1 MMRQKI
7 MATIIVLGIS
17 ITAASLTRPQVGP
30 ELVVEP
36 ERVYVLQGH
45 ETEDVVVR
53 LKNTGDSP
61 LKIKAVEKSCSCV
74 SGELSGRVAEP
85 GSFCEL
91 TVSSSGVSDGSL
103 FIMSNAP
110 NRPEMRLPVVVVPRA
125 PFDANPAMLDF
136 GVLPARSASKRACST
151 LLRLNPDHWDPA
163 LSSLDA
169 RAADAEVEVRIEVL
183 DVHEARLT
191 IFRLFDQKDPYET
204 SITIT
209 KNGEPIGKSV
219 PVRAAFDVR

>member
-1 MMRQKI
+1 MRQKI

-74 SGELSGRVAEP
+74 SGVLSGRVAEP

-110 NRPEMRLPVVVVPRA
+110 NRPEMAKQSDVPTA
-125 PFDANPAMLDF
+125 TVSVTSSSAV
-136 GVLPARSASKRACST
+136 GVPNSAPARMFSMNDPGMAKVCLTRYTDVNAATASTKWCST
-151 LLRLNPDHWDPA
+151 T
-163 LSSLDA
+163 LSQ
-169 RAADAEVEVRIEVL
+169 AE
-183 DVHEARLT
+183 
-191 IFRLFDQKDPYET
+191 
-204 SITIT
+204 
-209 KNGEPIGKSV
+209 
-219 PVRAAFDVR
+219 